1 MEISAELTFS
11 PLQDNFEPPIIN
23 LIKALRNSGLVIKEN
38 PLSTQVYGSYDDV
51 MQVLQTEMK
60 TALEAVEHGLLY
72 IKIVKSNRKDYVPNY

>member
-23 LIKALRNSGLVIKEN
+23 LIKALRDSGLVLKEN